1 MADPLARPP
10 APGEPGWHPTPWK
23 RDGRLVE
30 QLRLAAETFYNAV
43 VCHVPVRSLRMAWLR
58 ASGATLG
65 EGAAVFWG
73 TTVFNARDLVIGA
86 RSVVSFRCV
95 LDARGGLRIGED
107 VVVASDVQLIT
118 GGHDVDDPGFAAFF
132 RPVEV
137 GNRVWLTSRATVLA
151 GVRIGD
157 GAVVAACA
165 LVTED
170 VPAFAVVGG
179 VPARVVRERSSELT
193 YRIGR
198 HPRWY

>member
-1 MADPLARPP
+1 
-10 APGEPGWHPTPWK
+10 
-23 RDGRLVE
+23 
-30 QLRLAAETFYNAV
+30 
-43 VCHVPVRSLRMAWLR
+43 
-58 ASGATLG
+58 
-65 EGAAVFWG
+65 
-73 TTVFNARDLVIGA
+73 
-86 RSVVSFRCV
+86 V
-95 LDARGGLRIGED
+95 LDARGGLTLGED

-137 GNRVWLTSRATVLA
+137 GDRVWLTSRATVLA
-151 GVRIGD
+151 GVRIGE

-179 VPARVVRERSSELT
+179 VPARVVRERSRELT

-198 HPRWY
+198 HPRFY